1 MRREHNTPLLLPSG
15 YRQLE
20 YLESTGTQYINT
32 GVLDGENL
40 DFELTVK
47 QRNTNSNWM
56 FFGARYGNKSD
67 EETLLW
73 AISDN
78 PSQPLRLGYKSTW
91 YYTSFSTEAWHTIKM
106 EGNKLYIDGS
116 LAITFTKSS
125 FSRKYPVYL
134 FAVNLAGASSYS
146 DFICFSSAKLWNNGN
161 LVRDYV
167 PALRRA
173 DNKPGLYDLVN
184 DQFYINSGTGEFLYA

>member
-1 MRREHNTPLLLPSG
+1 MRREHINISSDYMPLQ
-15 YRQLE
+15 YI
-20 YLESTGTQYINT
+20 ESTGTQYINT

-56 FFGARYGNKSD
+56 FFGARYGNRND

-91 YYTSFSTEAWHTIKM
+91 YYASFSAETWHTIKM

-116 LAITFTKSS
+116 LAITFTKST

-146 DFICFSSAKLWNNGN
+146 NLICFSAAKLWDNGN
-161 LVRDYV
+161 LVRNYV
-167 PALRRA
+167 PMLRRL
-173 DNKPGLYDLVN
+173 DSKSGFYDLVN
-184 DQFYINSGTGEFLYA
+184 NQFYTNAGTGEFLYA